1 MKKMI
6 SAALGAAVLLAAL
19 TGCSTSAPA
28 SSAAAA
34 GSSSAAASS
43 AAAADAD
50 YSNSTV
56 VGKIV
61 SISGSKV
68 TVQVGTL
75 SGADAVAGATQGGQS
90 GQSGSGAPDAVGGA
104 TQSGQSSQSGSAVS
118 RDTGAAVSGMAVT
131 TAALGGDSAVVTV
144 GGATQSGQSG
154 QSGSGAPDAV
164 GGATQSGESGESG
177 RGPRGQAPS
186 GTAPSG
192 EAPSGAP
199 QRPEQGAQTFTAGS
213 ETATFDLAAATLT
226 DDDGETIKAE
236 DLEVGDVLSLTVG
249 ADNTV
254 TAAAE
259 VDLGD

>member
-75 SGADAVAGATQGGQS
+75 SGADAVAGATQG
-90 GQSGSGAPDAVGGA
+90 
-104 TQSGQSSQSGSAVS
+104 
-118 RDTGAAVSGMAVT
+118 
-131 TAALGGDSAVVTV
+131 
-144 GGATQSGQSG
+144 GQSG